1 MPGAGS
7 FGIEC
12 LSGGKFYANNATAFL
27 GCCTFDPATAA
38 DSLCTDAGLRPMTF
52 DPDAYD
58 KIPVQECAAR
68 SSSLWYSC
76 KGTTPPFLGCCTHN
90 PCIVGTCNKPS
101 LGAAMLSSNERLA
114 SLFLE
119 GVSDTTTTSTA
130 SSSTTTTAPTKTTVA
145 ESSTTTPVST
155 TTPSSTA
162 APTPSMT
169 AAAGGGS
176 GGSQGVQP
184 AVVAGMVIG
193 IAAAAVAIALLV
205 VWWMRRR
212 RVAAKEKAL
221 TVAGNSPIRP
231 GKDGTTTPWTPAWLN
246 SPVAS
251 PPDYSTLSRGEK
263 TVYAAELPGNVCFE
277 LPGESAKS
285 PQGR

>member
-1 MPGAGS
+1 MPGAGF

-27 GCCTFDPATAA
+27 GCCAFDPATVA
-38 DSLCTDAGLRPMTF
+38 DGLCTDAGLRPMTL

-68 SSSLWYSC
+68 SYSLWYSC
-76 KGTTPPFLGCCTHN
+76 KGTKPPFLGCCTHN
-90 PCIVGTCNKPS
+90 PCIIGTCNKPY
-101 LGAAMLSSNERLA
+101 LRAAMLNSNEKLA
-114 SLFLE
+114 SMFLE
-119 GVSDTTTTSTA
+119 GVSDTTTISAA
-130 SSSTTTTAPTKTTVA
+130 SSSTATTTPKTTIGA
-145 ESSTTTPVST
+145 ESSTI
-155 TTPSSTA
+155 TPSPIAT
-162 APTPSMT
+162 PTPSVT

-193 IAAAAVAIALLV
+193 IAAAAVAIALLI

-221 TVAGNSPIRP
+221 TVAGDSPISP
-231 GKDGTTTPWTPAWLN
+231 GHKEGTTPWMPAWLN

-251 PPDYSTLSRGEK
+251 PPDYSTLTRGEK
-263 TVYAAELPGNVCFE
+263 TAYPAELPGNVCFE

-285 PQGR
+285 PHGR

>member
-12 LSGGKFYANNATAFL
+12 PSGGKLYANNATAFL
-27 GCCTFDPATAA
+27 GCCSFDPATVA
-38 DSLCTDAGLRPMTF
+38 DGLCTDAGIRPMAF

-76 KGTTPPFLGCCTHN
+76 KGTEPPFLGCCTQN
-90 PCIVGTCNKPS
+90 PCIKGSCSKPN
-101 LGAAMLSSNERLA
+101 LRAAKLNSNERLA
-114 SLFLE
+114 NSFLG
-119 GVSDTTTTSTA
+119 GVS
-130 SSSTTTTAPTKTTVA
+130 
-145 ESSTTTPVST
+145 
-155 TTPSSTA
+155 A
-162 APTPSMT
+162 ATPTPSVT

-176 GGSQGVQP
+176 GGSQGIQP
-184 AVVAGMVIG
+184 AVVAGMVVG
-193 IAAAAVAIALLV
+193 IAAAAVAIALLI

-221 TVAGNSPIRP
+221 TVAGNSPISSGR
-231 GKDGTTTPWTPAWLN
+231 DGSTPWTL
-246 SPVAS
+246 PVAS
-251 PPDYSTLSRGEK
+251 PPDYSSLARGEK
-263 TVYAAELPGNVCFE
+263 SVYAAELPGNVCFE

-285 PQGR
+285 PHGR